1 MSDSIK
7 ATRATV
13 AIGDLIV
20 DAFMLPDGS
29 YRMSLSQAAN
39 CIGKEAQGIS
49 NFLKSKTLK
58 RLLDKAQG
66 ISNFLPES
74 LTLPIVEDVY
84 NPDLFVVEISDDAN
98 KGQTRIR
105 GVHLEIVGLYW
116 QWECL
121 QGNKQAFALATSLTL
136 ESLERRFDNAFG
148 VVRTEQERND
158 TTTARIKALESDLA
172 NLGEGFA
179 LDDDIR
185 RERDYFESLL
195 KQNDIDPYGL
205 PDSDRTNTKGAT
217 SK

>member
-1 MSDSIK
+1 MSESIK

-13 AIGDLIV
+13 AIGALTV

-39 CIGKEAQGIS
+39 SVGKEAQGIS
-49 NFLKSKTLK
+49 NFLRSKALK
-58 RLLDKAQG
+58 RLLEEAG
-66 ISNFLPES
+66 STSNFLPES
-74 LTLPIVEDVY
+74 LTSPILDTAY
-84 NPDLFVVEISDDAN
+84 SPDLFIVELSDEGN

-121 QGNKQAFALATSLTL
+121 QGNKQAFALATALTL

-148 VVRTEQERND
+148 VVRTEQERNEA
-158 TTTARIKALESDLA
+158 TTARINALESDLA

-179 LDDDIR
+179 IDDDIR
-185 RERDYFESLL
+185 RERDFFESLL
-195 KQNDIDPYGL
+195 KQNGIDPYGL
-205 PDSDRTNTKGAT
+205 PSGDRGEGDK
-217 SK
+217 S